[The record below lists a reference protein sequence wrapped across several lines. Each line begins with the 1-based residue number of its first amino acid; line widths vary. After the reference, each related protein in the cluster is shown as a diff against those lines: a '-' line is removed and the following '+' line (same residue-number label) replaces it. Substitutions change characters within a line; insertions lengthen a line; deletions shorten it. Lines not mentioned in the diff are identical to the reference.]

1 MTRNRHSFIYLNRLL
16 DVPSTDPDDARR
28 RKLLNIVLS
37 GVAILAIL
45 AGLVTFSL
53 ASMLNIMSRQ
63 DVIIGILSGLILFFG
78 TIIFFAINRSR
89 RIPGWFASGSF
100 LLFLSVIL
108 AFTDTP
114 QELANG
120 RSLYVFTIPIIM
132 ASILLRPVFSFVFA
146 ISGSIEVIILS
157 EAASIELNT
166 FAIVGFFLIAFISWV
181 SARSLER
188 ALKDLRT
195 TNATLDQLV
204 AERTRALAESLARE
218 RIEAGRNIAI
228 LESITD
234 GVIVFDIRGKAI
246 VANPATTQLLNL
258 PRDQV
263 VNSSIHDLT
272 RAKALDANN
281 RRILGDL
288 LTNPSQQ
295 PVSYRVH
302 WGKKTFS
309 VSSAQ
314 VFDTEET
321 RIGTVAVFRDFTHE
335 AEIEKMKDTI
345 LATVSHELRTPL
357 NAILGHVEMLKEAV
371 YGPINKKQARA
382 SERVISNTR
391 RLLDIVSDLLDQ
403 AQIEAGK
410 MSLKIR
416 PFKPS
421 ELLDNVRGLMSKT
434 AADKHLALTGESEP
448 EIPEILIGDPTRL
461 QQILV
466 NLVNNA
472 LKFTE
477 EGSVHIR
484 LYCPDRKHW
493 AMEVRDTGM
502 GIPEDEQEHI
512 FDQFHQVD
520 NSLTRKHAGFGL
532 GLSIVNQLVALMG
545 GKIAVKSTVGVGSV
559 FTVTLPIV
567 QTGGIQHE

>member
-1 MTRNRHSFIYLNRLL
+1 M
-16 DVPSTDPDDARR
+16 
-28 RKLLNIVLS
+28 
-37 GVAILAIL
+37 LAL
-45 AGLVTFSL
+45 
-53 ASMLNIMSRQ
+53 
-63 DVIIGILSGLILFFG
+63 
-78 TIIFFAINRSR
+78 
-89 RIPGWFASGSF
+89 
-100 LLFLSVIL
+100 
-108 AFTDTP
+108 
-114 QELANG
+114 
-120 RSLYVFTIPIIM
+120 
-132 ASILLRPVFSFVFA
+132 
-146 ISGSIEVIILS
+146 
-157 EAASIELNT
+157 
-166 FAIVGFFLIAFISWV
+166 ISWLA
-181 SARSLER
+181 ARSLENALRELR
-188 ALKDLRT
+188 AI
-195 TNATLDQLV
+195 NANLDRLV
-204 AERTRALAESLARE
+204 AERTSALAESLVRE

-234 GVIVFDIRGKAI
+234 GVIVFDIHGKAI

-258 PRDQV
+258 PRDRV
-263 VNSSIHDLT
+263 VNSSIKDLI

-288 LTNPSQQ
+288 LTNPGHQ
-295 PVSYRVH
+295 PASYRVH

-335 AEIEKMKDTI
+335 AEIEKIKNTI

-371 YGPINKKQARA
+371 YGPINEKQAKA

-410 MSLKIR
+410 MSLQIH
-416 PFKPS
+416 PLKPS
-421 ELLDNVRGLMSKT
+421 ELLDNVRVLMSKT
-434 AADKHLALTGESEP
+434 AADKHLALTGEIEP
-448 EIPEILIGDPTRL
+448 ELPEILIGDLTRL

-466 NLVNNA
+466 NLVTNA

-477 EGSVHIR
+477 KGSVHIR
-484 LYCPDRKHW
+484 LFCPDRNHW
-493 AMEVRDTGM
+493 AMEVRDTGL

-512 FDQFHQVD
+512 FDPFHQVD
-520 NSLTRKHAGFGL
+520 GSMTRKHAGFGL

-545 GKIAVKSTVGVGSV
+545 GKVVVKSTVGVGSV

>member
-1 MTRNRHSFIYLNRLL
+1 MTQRQHLSVFLNQLL

-28 RKLLNIVLS
+28 RKLLNIVLG
-37 GVAILAIL
+37 GVAILSVLTGVMSFLL
-45 AGLVTFSL
+45 AKL
-53 ASMLNIMSRQ
+53 LNLLSRQ
-63 DVIIGILSGLILFFG
+63 EVITGIASGLILFAG
-78 TIIFFAINRSR
+78 TMIFFAINRSQNL
-89 RIPGWFASGSF
+89 PGWVAGGT
-100 LLFLSVIL
+100 FLSFMLVIF

-114 QELANG
+114 LELANG
-120 RSLYVFTIPIIM
+120 RSLFVFTIPIIM
-132 ASILLRPVFSFVFA
+132 ASILLRPAFSFVFA
-146 ISGSIEVIILS
+146 FLGSIEIIILS
-157 EAASIELNT
+157 KAASIEPNVY
-166 FAIVGFFLIAFISWV
+166 AILGFLLVALVSWL
-181 SARSLER
+181 SARSLEN
-188 ALKDLRT
+188 ALQDLRT
-195 TNATLDQLV
+195 TNANLDQLV
-204 AERTRALAESLARE
+204 AERTSALAESLMRE

-234 GVIVFDIRGKAI
+234 GVIVFDIGGKAI

-263 VNSSIHDLT
+263 INSSIKDLT

-288 LTNPSQQ
+288 LTNPSQR
-295 PVSYRVH
+295 PISYRVH

-309 VSSAQ
+309 VCSAQ
-314 VFDTEET
+314 VFDTAET

-335 AEIEKMKDTI
+335 AEIEKIKNTI

-371 YGPINKKQARA
+371 YGPINEKQAKA

-410 MSLKIR
+410 MSLKIH

-434 AADKHLALTGESEP
+434 AADKHLALTGEIEP
-448 EIPEILIGDPTRL
+448 ELPEILIGDLTRL

-477 EGSVHIR
+477 KGSVHIR
-484 LYCPDRKHW
+484 LFCPDRNHW

-502 GIPEDEQEHI
+502 GIPDDEQEHI
-512 FDQFHQVD
+512 FDPFRQID
-520 NSLTRKHAGFGL
+520 GSMTRKHAGFGL
-532 GLSIVNQLVALMG
+532 GLSIVSQLVALMSG
-545 GKIAVKSTVGVGSV
+545 DVAVKSTVGVGSV

>member
-1 MTRNRHSFIYLNRLL
+1 
-16 DVPSTDPDDARR
+16 
-28 RKLLNIVLS
+28 
-37 GVAILAIL
+37 
-45 AGLVTFSL
+45 
-53 ASMLNIMSRQ
+53 
-63 DVIIGILSGLILFFG
+63 
-78 TIIFFAINRSR
+78 
-89 RIPGWFASGSF
+89 
-100 LLFLSVIL
+100 
-108 AFTDTP
+108 
-114 QELANG
+114 
-120 RSLYVFTIPIIM
+120 
-132 ASILLRPVFSFVFA
+132 
-146 ISGSIEVIILS
+146 
-157 EAASIELNT
+157 
-166 FAIVGFFLIAFISWV
+166 
-181 SARSLER
+181 
-188 ALKDLRT
+188 
-195 TNATLDQLV
+195 
-204 AERTRALAESLARE
+204 LAESLVRE

-234 GVIVFDIRGKAI
+234 GVIVFDIHGKAI

-258 PRDQV
+258 PRDRV
-263 VNSSIHDLT
+263 VNSSIKDLI

-288 LTNPSQQ
+288 LTNPGHQ
-295 PVSYRVH
+295 PASYRVH

-335 AEIEKMKDTI
+335 AEIEKIKNTI

-371 YGPINKKQARA
+371 YGPINEKQAKA

-410 MSLKIR
+410 MSLQIH
-416 PFKPS
+416 PLKPS
-421 ELLDNVRGLMSKT
+421 ELLDNVRVLMSKT
-434 AADKHLALTGESEP
+434 AADKHLALTGEIEP
-448 EIPEILIGDPTRL
+448 ELPEILIGDLTRL

-466 NLVNNA
+466 NLVTNA

-477 EGSVHIR
+477 KGSVHIR
-484 LYCPDRKHW
+484 LFCPDRNHW
-493 AMEVRDTGM
+493 AMEVRDTGL

-512 FDQFHQVD
+512 FDPFHQVD
-520 NSLTRKHAGFGL
+520 GSMTRKHAGFGL

-545 GKIAVKSTVGVGSV
+545 GKVVVKSTVGVGSV

>member
-1 MTRNRHSFIYLNRLL
+1 MTRNRHSFINLNRLL

-45 AGLVTFSL
+45 AGIVTFSL
-53 ASMLNIMSRQ
+53 ASLLNIMSSQ
-63 DVIIGILSGLILFFG
+63 DVIIGIFSGLILFIG
-78 TIIFFAINRSR
+78 TVIFFAINRSQS
-89 RIPGWFASGSF
+89 IPGWVASGTF
-100 LLFLSVIL
+100 LLFLSVVL

-132 ASILLRPVFSFVFA
+132 ASILLSPAFSFVFA
-146 ISGSIEVIILS
+146 ISGSLEVIILS

-181 SARSLER
+181 SAHSLER

-195 TNATLDQLV
+195 TNANLDRLV
-204 AERTRALAESLARE
+204 AERTSALAESLVRE

-234 GVIVFDIRGKAI
+234 GVIVFDIHGKAI

-258 PRDQV
+258 HHDQV
-263 VNSSIHDLT
+263 INSSVHDLT
-272 RAKALDANN
+272 RAQALDAKN
-281 RRILGDL
+281 RVILADL
-288 LTNPSQQ
+288 LSNPGQQ
-295 PVSYRVH
+295 PASYRVH
-302 WGKKTFS
+302 WGRKTFS

-335 AEIEKMKDTI
+335 AEIEIMKDTI

-357 NAILGHVEMLKEAV
+357 NAILGYVEMFKEAV
-371 YGPINKKQARA
+371 YGPINERQARA
-382 SERVISNTR
+382 SERVISNTHR
-391 RLLDIVSDLLDQ
+391 MLAIVNDLLDQ

-410 MSLKIR
+410 ITLKIN

-421 ELLDNVRGLMSKT
+421 ELLDNVSSLMSKT
-434 AADKHLALTGESEP
+434 AAEKHIALTGEIEP
-448 EIPEILIGDPTRL
+448 ELPDILIGDLTRL

-477 EGSVHIR
+477 KGSVHIR
-484 LYCPDRKHW
+484 MFCPDKNHW

-502 GIPEDEQEHI
+502 GIPGNEQEHI
-512 FDQFHQVD
+512 FEPFHQVD
-520 NSLTRKHAGFGL
+520 GSMTRKYAGFGL

-545 GKIAVKSTVGVGSV
+545 GDVAVKSTVGVGSV

>member
-1 MTRNRHSFIYLNRLL
+1 MFKKIKNWIYVNPL
-16 DVPSTDPDDARR
+16 DLDEIRR
-28 RKLLNIVLS
+28 RNLLNTMVKGILAS
-37 GVAILAIL
+37 AILGALIIGVYTIVFKAWSQQDVQSMLISSLIFILGSLVIYIINRRASRVAAIL
-45 AGLVTFSL
+45 
-53 ASMLNIMSRQ
+53 
-63 DVIIGILSGLILFFG
+63 
-78 TIIFFAINRSR
+78 
-89 RIPGWFASGSF
+89 F
-100 LLFLSVIL
+100 LLLMII
-108 AFTDTP
+108 AFSASDTP
-114 QELANG
+114 AQLANG
-120 RSLYVFTIPIIM
+120 RSLFVYTLPIAV
-132 ASILLRPVFSFVFA
+132 ASLIIQPIASFFFA
-146 ISGSIEVIILS
+146 ILSSLIIVLLALSVSIVPNIPAII
-157 EAASIELNT
+157 
-166 FAIVGFFLIAFISWV
+166 GFLMLALISWL
-181 SARSLER
+181 SARSLEQ

-195 TNATLDQLV
+195 ININLDKLV
-204 AERTRALAESLARE
+204 AERTRALAESLVRE

-234 GVIVFDIRGKAI
+234 GVIVFDIHGKAI
-246 VANPATTQLLNL
+246 VANPATTQLLGL
-258 PRDQV
+258 PRDRV
-263 VNSSIHDLT
+263 VNSSIKDLI

-321 RIGTVAVFRDFTHE
+321 RVGTVAVFRDFTHE

-371 YGPINKKQARA
+371 YGPINEKQAKA

-391 RLLDIVSDLLDQ
+391 RLLNIVSDLLDQ

-410 MSLKIR
+410 ISLKIH

-434 AADKHLALTGESEP
+434 AADKHLALTGEIEP
-448 EIPEILIGDPTRL
+448 EFPEILIGDLTRL

-466 NLVNNA
+466 NLVTNA

-477 EGSVHIR
+477 KGSVHIR
-484 LYCPDRKHW
+484 LFCPDKNHW

-512 FDQFHQVD
+512 FDPFRQVD
-520 NSLTRKHAGFGL
+520 GSMTRKHAGFGL
-532 GLSIVNQLVALMG
+532 GLSIVNQLVALMSG
-545 GKIAVKSTVGVGSV
+545 DVAVKSTVGVGSV

-567 QTGGIQHE
+567 QTGGIQYE